1 METKLSAK
9 RRLQSDLLVDS
20 IRDRMANEHAAIRD
34 FAMMSLRVT
43 LRTSRKASRTVALRR
58 FRRGREARSWG
69 GTTGVPAANTRCVI
83 GMTCGNVH
91 CYYDVRNSWKAQSRG
106 DGYSPSGTLGGT
118 RLVGG
123 ARSTST
129 VFALGVTERRVV
141 FSSRCFTGASAVP
154 RILDIARNMRFAVV
168 LLCRGT
174 RFTARRHERFC
185 ACPKTFDF

>member
-1 METKLSAK
+1 MSAK

-20 IRDRMANEHAAIRD
+20 IRDRMANEHATIRD
-34 FAMMSLRVT
+34 FAMMSAGDSSHLAESFAHG
-43 LRTSRKASRTVALRR
+43 RTSAISAWSRGEVLGWNH
-58 FRRGREARSWG
+58 RGTCG
-69 GTTGVPAANTRCVI
+69 DTRCVI

-174 RFTARRHERFC
+174 RFTARRHERCC